1 MARHRHRQHATPTT
15 LQAHLDRLRQE
26 FPNIRPFEEEDDI
39 NWWNDGL
46 AALNANRLLLAE
58 RFFKKLTLAQP
69 EHFDGYYGLAIVYH
83 RRHRLGMTEVLL
95 FCFPGRRVRPD
106 RVVPTWQDSA
116 GAQVDLSLLRRS
128 NLETSLIIGL
138 VQVGATLQPGF
149 GTCRS
154 DEFQDSFIA
163 HERLSR
169 PV

>member
-83 RRHRLGMTEVLL
+83 RRHRLADAIL
-95 FCFPGRRVRPD
+95 FADESVRLAEAMPSEGD
-106 RVVPTWQDSA
+106 C
-116 GAQVDLSLLRRS
+116 SLDPF
-128 NLETSLIIGL
+128 
-138 VQVGATLQPGF
+138 TLQELKAFRAQLGP
-149 GTCRS
+149 
-154 DEFQDSFIA
+154 A
-163 HERLSR
+163 A
-169 PV
+169 